1 MAKKK
6 RKQNKED
13 NFTPA
18 LKALLKEIDGE
29 DWQMVTFEIAD
40 DD

>member
-1 MAKKK
+1 MAQKKK
-6 RKQNKED
+6 KQKED

-29 DWQMVTFEIAD
+29 DWQIVTFEVAD
-40 DD
+40 DE